1 MPFIN
6 EILQFKSLSIV
17 GLEKNTGKTVCLN
30 YVLSQ
35 LKNSNKQIAITS
47 IGIDGE
53 NKDQVTHTHKPEIE
67 VYEGMLFVTPET
79 LYKKRK
85 LVAEILE
92 VSSQNTALGKL
103 ITARAKTEG
112 KVIVSGPTTNK
123 SLTAFIKKMQ
133 FFGADLT
140 IIDGALSRKSIG
152 SPAVTEAMI
161 LTTGAS
167 LSSSLSQLVFKTT
180 YTYNL
185 INIETVQ
192 KELATKLLDVETG
205 VWSISDENKLIDLE
219 INSVLLIDKLKEKL
233 FTFGTRIFVSGA
245 VTDSFFEFLKNQH
258 QIIEIEIIVRDFTKI
273 FVSPEVYYSFLKKG
287 GKIKVVQKTKLIA
300 VCVNPI
306 SPDGYNLNSEE
317 LIKALEQK
325 IAVPIYDVKNL

>member
-1 MPFIN
+1 MSFIN

-35 LKNSNKQIAITS
+35 LKKTNKQIAITS

-53 NKDQVTHTHKPEIE
+53 NRDQVTQTHKPEIE
-67 VYEGMLFVTPET
+67 VYEGMLFVTPEI

-92 VSSQNTALGKL
+92 VSNQKTALGKL
-103 ITARAKTEG
+103 ITARAITEG

-123 SLTAFIKKMQ
+123 SLIACIDKMQ

-140 IIDGALSRKSIG
+140 IIDGALSRKSIA

-167 LSSSLSQLVFKTT
+167 LSSSLSQLVFKTE
-180 YTYNL
+180 YAYNL
-185 INIETVQ
+185 INIEPIQ
-192 KELATKLLDVETG
+192 KKLATKLLYVETG
-205 VWSISDENKLIDLE
+205 VWAISDENQLIDLE
-219 INSVLLIDKLKEKL
+219 INSVLMIDKLKEKL
-233 FTFGTRIFVSGA
+233 FNFGTRIFVSGA
-245 VTDSFFEFLKNQH
+245 ITDSFFEFLKNQK
-258 QIIEIEIIVRDFTKI
+258 QINEIEIVVRDFTKI

-287 GKIKVVQKTKLIA
+287 GNIKVVKKTKLIA

-306 SPDGYNLNSEE
+306 SPDGYNLNSDE

>member
-92 VSSQNTALGKL
+92 VSNQNTALGKL

-258 QIIEIEIIVRDFTKI
+258 QISEIEIIVRDFTKI

-306 SPDGYNLNSEE
+306 SPDGYNLNSGE